1 MSTRFRRPVAWSVAL
16 ACAALLLASCTITIR
31 PGGGYVIVQPGASS
45 IIASFAATRSVVRV
59 GDRVSFR
66 IETRGPGYVTL
77 TAIDPD
83 GRVYEIARNVP
94 VTGRGVEQIPAAG
107 SRVVFLAVPPTGH
120 HVVRAHVTPAPTPE
134 RVVFA
139 GLVGESAWYA
149 AIRLEL
155 TGTGFVFEDTAEAH
169 FQIVR

>member
-1 MSTRFRRPVAWSVAL
+1 MSTRIRRPVATSVAI
-16 ACAALLLASCTITIR
+16 AAAALLLASCTITIR
-31 PGGGYVIVQPGASS
+31 PGEGFVIVTPGASS
-45 IIASFAATRSVVRV
+45 IIESFAATRSVYRV

-83 GRVYEIARNVP
+83 GRVYVIARNVP
-94 VTGRGVEQIPAAG
+94 VTGRGVEQIPVAG
-107 SRVVFLAVPPTGH
+107 SRVVFLAVPPTGR
-120 HVVRAHVTPAPTPE
+120 HVVRAHVTPAPTAE

-139 GLVGESAWYA
+139 GLFGQDAWYA

-155 TGTGFVFEDTAEAH
+155 DGTGFVFEDTAETA
-169 FQIVR
+169 FQILR